1 MIGRSTRLFVTMA
14 LVAGLGSAARATS
27 RDYID
32 ETLVSQK
39 FRAREVG
46 IEVEAES
53 RLDRDYRLQGWYTG
67 ELEIAATPRWF
78 VETTL
83 SGLDR
88 GKGFEL
94 AAWRFGTRYRLVTR
108 SASPLDVTAAV
119 EYEVQAPAAKHPF
132 YERELVPRL
141 VLTREI
147 AGRWTATS
155 NLGTVSRLAPVQAT
169 KFAWGAGMR
178 WPEGGPLMAGAEIAR
193 EPIERVTR
201 ITPQLWIA
209 LPHEA
214 RLRLG
219 SAFSTVAHPYWFVA
233 RAILEAEF

>member
-1 MIGRSTRLFVTMA
+1 MTGHSTRIVVSMA
-14 LVAGLGSAARATS
+14 LVAGLTSAARGTS
-27 RDYID
+27 RDYIN
-32 ETLVSQK
+32 ETLVSQEFK
-39 FRAREVG
+39 AREFG
-46 IEVEAES
+46 LEVAAES

-67 ELEIAATPRWF
+67 ELEASATRRWF
-78 VETTL
+78 AEATL

-88 GKGFEL
+88 GQGLEL
-94 AAWRFGTRYRLVTR
+94 AAWRFGTRYRVVTR
-108 SASPLDVTAAV
+108 SVGPLDVTAAV

-147 AGRWTATS
+147 AGRWTATG
-155 NLGTVSRLAPVQAT
+155 NLGTVSRLAPVRAT
-169 KFAWGAGMR
+169 KFAWGAGAR

-209 LPHEA
+209 LPGEA

-219 SAFSTVAHPYWFVA
+219 GSFSTVAHPYWFVA
-233 RAILEAEF
+233 RAIAEAEF